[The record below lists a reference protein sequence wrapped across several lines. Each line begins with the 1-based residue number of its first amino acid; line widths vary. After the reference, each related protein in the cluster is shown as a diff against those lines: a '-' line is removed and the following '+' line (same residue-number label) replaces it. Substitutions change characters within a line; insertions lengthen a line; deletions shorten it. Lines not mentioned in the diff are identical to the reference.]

1 MISPK
6 VLIKGTDHEAFALTI
21 NQAVGYT
28 GTRVPPRVP
37 DFHQNFQVFQTA
49 FGHAFKARQRQILP
63 QPQLVQRSH
72 NFGDTTLAN
81 GVLPS
86 QQQALI
92 QVQVQGREQGSP
104 QLPPMSQRP
113 LRQSAQPNHNGGRR
127 AHSNPSP
134 MKPSTVSQADTL
146 GTPRFSPLHFYTYTP
161 LLPPQS
167 RPVNPLSA
175 STIHP
180 NLMQR
185 LRLANRRFYNMS
197 LSRELQNPRPKSPQC
212 PPPISKEALM
222 RYEVQRRTFYY
233 RQGLAWQFLRELEE
247 NGWVGWE
254 RTMVDVKAV
263 ARDFAENS
271 EGGGADVLV
280 GEEIADEGEIGEF
293 QQAQPGGVGQE
304 RSART
309 PIVQYAADDEEEE
322 EESESEDEREELELE
337 SLSSNV
343 ELNNVTDIVDG
354 DGDIAMRNGEAVND
368 VREVERQRSVGNG
381 SDTIAIKDMAE
392 QEKKVKAVKQAR
404 RENNRRIAY
413 FLADMVIEANRIK
426 EMGF

>member
-1 MISPK
+1 
-6 VLIKGTDHEAFALTI
+6 
-21 NQAVGYT
+21 
-28 GTRVPPRVP
+28 
-37 DFHQNFQVFQTA
+37 
-49 FGHAFKARQRQILP
+49 
-63 QPQLVQRSH
+63 
-72 NFGDTTLAN
+72 
-81 GVLPS
+81 
-86 QQQALI
+86 
-92 QVQVQGREQGSP
+92 
-104 QLPPMSQRP
+104 
-113 LRQSAQPNHNGGRR
+113 
-127 AHSNPSP
+127 
-134 MKPSTVSQADTL
+134 
-146 GTPRFSPLHFYTYTP
+146 
-161 LLPPQS
+161 
-167 RPVNPLSA
+167 
-175 STIHP
+175 
-180 NLMQR
+180 
-185 LRLANRRFYNMS
+185 
-197 LSRELQNPRPKSPQC
+197 
-212 PPPISKEALM
+212 
-222 RYEVQRRTFYY
+222 
-233 RQGLAWQFLRELEE
+233 
-247 NGWVGWE
+247 
-254 RTMVDVKAV
+254 MVDVKAV